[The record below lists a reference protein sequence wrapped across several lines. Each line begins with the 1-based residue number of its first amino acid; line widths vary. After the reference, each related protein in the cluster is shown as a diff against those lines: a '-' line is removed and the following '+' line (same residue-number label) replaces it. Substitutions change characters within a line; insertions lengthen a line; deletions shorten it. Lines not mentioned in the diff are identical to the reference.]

1 MALDWDDRY
10 TIGDGRID
18 AEHQEWFRLA
28 KEFLKA
34 GSVQSMYESGIAFS
48 QYTRH
53 HFFHEEILMREIQYP
68 FTATH
73 AKEHEGLV
81 STLNKILDVVGKD
94 VLSKEELEEF
104 VGYCLVKHISTDD
117 SQLAVY
123 VRRNAPQQLM

>member
-1 MALDWDDRY
+1 MHA
-10 TIGDGRID
+10 
-18 AEHQEWFRLA
+18 
-28 KEFLKA
+28 
-34 GSVQSMYESGIAFS
+34 SGHAFS

-53 HFFHEEILMREIQYP
+53 HFFHEEILMRDIRYP

-81 STLNKILDVVGKD
+81 STLNKILDVVGKE

-104 VGYCLVKHISTDD
+104 VGYCLVKHISTCD

-123 VRRNAPQQLM
+123 VRRNATAPLM

>member
-10 TIGDGRID
+10 SIGDGKID
-18 AEHQEWFRLA
+18 SEHREWFRLA
-28 KEFLKA
+28 KEFLTA
-34 GSVQSMYESGIAFS
+34 GSMQLKYESGKAFS
-48 QYTRH
+48 RYMQH

-81 STLNKILDVVGKD
+81 STLNKILDVVDQD
-94 VLSKEELEEF
+94 VLSKEEMEEF

-123 VRRNAPQQLM
+123 VRRNAPRQLM